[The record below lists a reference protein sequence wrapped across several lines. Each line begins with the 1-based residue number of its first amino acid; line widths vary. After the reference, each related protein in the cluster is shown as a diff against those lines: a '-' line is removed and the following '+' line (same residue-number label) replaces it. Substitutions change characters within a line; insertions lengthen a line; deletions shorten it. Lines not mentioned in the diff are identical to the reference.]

1 MFKVLQKKKEGKTIP
16 AACQSLSQKVE
27 MLLICPEREVLDF
40 RSTQVRETIQF
51 TPFLEAKTIVTLFY
65 ETLRRRCI
73 EMFAA

>member
-1 MFKVLQKKKEGKTIP
+1 
-16 AACQSLSQKVE
+16 

-51 TPFLEAKTIVTLFY
+51 IAFLEVKTAVRLFY